1 MGKSKI
7 IVLDLVLVL
16 GLVLGLGLEALVP
29 VPVVADDVDY
39 YPTEDT
45 YIRDDSHVNY
55 GSSGWLSIC
64 DMYEDESNDNIIR
77 TLIRIDDQSGGGN
90 VTSVLLKLY
99 YGDEFV
105 GDAEGK
111 YVRVYRCTR
120 DFIELEADWYEWKN
134 GSSWTSEG
142 GDWTTANYAQAQMP
156 SEGNWI
162 TWNITDMA
170 LDAWDESDD
179 LYVIIRYKYENKDL
193 DDPDASW
200 SFFRSNETSGTS
212 FDPRVVITY
221 DEEIQTPEVD
231 SDIDE
236 YGSNYV
242 DLEIY
247 PTLYD
252 WPSANVTAE
261 VSVHDA
267 GAWNWDS
274 SVLNITN
281 NNAVIRTVTGLN
293 KSTEYDVRA
302 KLVYASGTVYSA
314 LDTFTTPAYTMP
326 TFDKDVDDIGIQ
338 TATVYASWTGNA
350 DGKNIFAKVAYKR
363 EELGSWSYTSTKS
376 STATSNEFDWDLE
389 GIHSDWTFDY
399 KALFT
404 IDGYTYSTNVSQ
416 FATLDNAELDVE
428 VSDVDIEHIQLKVDY
443 DCVDADEIDLYAR
456 IREDGTSAW
465 TYSDTREG
473 LTGNGTEYFTFENLK
488 AVTLYEWKVTAE
500 FDEMSTSYLG
510 ETWTLSIDVYPV
522 LSNLQASFVQPN
534 IMRVSCDIVLNDV
547 SWVDPDLYAKYK
559 QTTAS
564 VWSTSIAE
572 TVVSDDGN
580 WSVDILCGAE
590 LLWETGY
597 DFYVVLDY
605 TAGTNQ
611 TDADVFYTPEEPF
624 AVETIGF
631 EGVTGTSVKLHGR
644 LQISAFDVI
653 EVKFFYWLAG
663 TDEKFIVGQQSMT
676 SSGMYE
682 TVLGGLVYGDYYN
695 FQAFAIDPV
704 WLTQWRAG
712 SIIQFRAGYWDDV
725 PSEDDGVY
733 GVFARMW
740 NWISKSTG
748 GHWLVLL
755 LGMGAVGIIF
765 YRRREIAVIMCLV
778 ILGAGIVVGWVDTW
792 VIVLLALGAGLTIWR
807 MVVSDRRGSTV

>member
-1 MGKSKI
+1 MGKSRR
-7 IVLDLVLVL
+7 IVINLALVL
-16 GLVLGLGLEALVP
+16 GLVLGLGLGALGP
-29 VPVVADDVDY
+29 GPVVADDVDY

-45 YIRDDSHVNY
+45 YIRDDSGVNY
-55 GSSGWLSIC
+55 GSSTWLSIC
-64 DMYEDESNDNIIR
+64 DMYEDESNDNIVR

-90 VTSVLLKLY
+90 ITSVLLKLY
-99 YGDEFV
+99 YGDEFED
-105 GDAEGK
+105 DAEGK

-120 DFIELEADWYEWKN
+120 DFIELEADWYEWEN

-162 TWNITDMA
+162 TWNITNMA

-193 DDPDASW
+193 GGPGASW
-200 SFFRSNETSGTS
+200 SFFRSNENGGTS
-212 FDPRVVITY
+212 FDPKVVVSY

-236 YGSNYV
+236 YGSSYV

-252 WPSANVTAE
+252 WPSANVTAQ

-267 GAWNWDS
+267 GAWNWES
-274 SVLNITN
+274 SLLNITN

-302 KLVYASGTVYSA
+302 KLVYASGTVYST

-338 TATVYASWTGNA
+338 TATVYASWTGNT

-376 STATSNEFDWDLE
+376 STATSNEFDWDLDTL
-389 GIHSDWTFDY
+389 HNDWTYDY

-416 FATLDNAELDVE
+416 FATLDYADLDVE

-443 DCVDADEIDLYAR
+443 DCVDADEIDLYTR

-488 AVTLYEWKVTAE
+488 MVTLYEWEAVAE
-500 FDEMSTSYLG
+500 FDGIEASFLG
-510 ETWTLSIDVYPV
+510 EAWTLSIDVYPV
-522 LSNLQASFVQPN
+522 LSNLQASFIQPN

-547 SWVDPDLYAKYK
+547 SWLDPDLYTKYK
-559 QTTAS
+559 RTTAS

-580 WSVDILCGAE
+580 WSVDILCGDE

-597 DFYVVLDY
+597 DFYAVLDY

-624 AVETIGF
+624 AVETVGF

-712 SIIQFRAGYWDDV
+712 SIIQFRAGHWDDV
-725 PSEDDGVY
+725 PVDDDGVY
-733 GVFARMW
+733 GVYARMW
-740 NWISKSTG
+740 NWISNSTA
-748 GHWLVLL
+748 GHWLVLVF
-755 LGMGAVGIIF
+755 GMGMVGIIF
-765 YRRREIAVIMCLV
+765 QRRREVAIIMCLL
-778 ILGAGIVVGWVDTW
+778 ILGVGIAVGWVDTW
-792 VIVLLALGAGLTIWR
+792 IIVLLALGAGLTIWR
-807 MVVSDRRGSTV
+807 MVSGRRESAV